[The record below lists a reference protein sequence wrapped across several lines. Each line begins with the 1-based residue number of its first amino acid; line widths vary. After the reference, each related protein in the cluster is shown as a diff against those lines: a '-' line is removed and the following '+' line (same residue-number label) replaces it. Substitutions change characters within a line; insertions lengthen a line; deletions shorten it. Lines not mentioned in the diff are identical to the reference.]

1 MHVHAR
7 ACIFQENDLRSAHL
21 QTLDYH
27 PAKFHVK
34 TPVVSENI
42 RGQKTGRKK
51 KKKKK
56 KKKKNKKQ
64 SKTNMFPD
72 FVWGT

>member
-1 MHVHAR
+1 MTFVPH
-7 ACIFQENDLRSAHL
+7 I
-21 QTLDYH
+21 
-27 PAKFHVK
+27 P
-34 TPVVSENI
+34 PVVSENI

-56 KKKKNKKQ
+56 KQ
-64 SKTNMFPD
+64 SKTNMFPH

>member
-1 MHVHAR
+1 ML
-7 ACIFQENDLRSAHL
+7 I
-21 QTLDYH
+21 
-27 PAKFHVK
+27 P
-34 TPVVSENI
+34 PVVSENI

-56 KKKKNKKQ
+56 NNKQ
-64 SKTNMFPD
+64 SKTNMFPH

>member
-1 MHVHAR
+1 MF
-7 ACIFQENDLRSAHL
+7 I
-21 QTLDYH
+21 
-27 PAKFHVK
+27 P
-34 TPVVSENI
+34 PVVSENI

-56 KKKKNKKQ
+56 NKKQ
-64 SKTNMFPD
+64 SKTNLFPH

>member
-1 MHVHAR
+1 ML
-7 ACIFQENDLRSAHL
+7 I
-21 QTLDYH
+21 
-27 PAKFHVK
+27 P
-34 TPVVSENI
+34 PVVSENI

-56 KKKKNKKQ
+56 KNNDKKKQ
-64 SKTNMFPD
+64 SKTNMFPH

>member
-1 MHVHAR
+1 ML
-7 ACIFQENDLRSAHL
+7 I
-21 QTLDYH
+21 
-27 PAKFHVK
+27 P
-34 TPVVSENI
+34 PVVSENI

-56 KKKKNKKQ
+56 NNNKKQ
-64 SKTNMFPD
+64 SKTNMFSH

>member
-1 MHVHAR
+1 ML
-7 ACIFQENDLRSAHL
+7 I
-21 QTLDYH
+21 
-27 PAKFHVK
+27 P
-34 TPVVSENI
+34 PVVSENI

-56 KKKKNKKQ
+56 KKQ
-64 SKTNMFPD
+64 SKTNMFPH

>member
-1 MHVHAR
+1 L
-7 ACIFQENDLRSAHL
+7 I
-21 QTLDYH
+21 
-27 PAKFHVK
+27 P
-34 TPVVSENI
+34 PVVSENI

-56 KKKKNKKQ
+56 KKKNKNKKP
-64 SKTNMFPD
+64 SKTNMFPH

>member
-1 MHVHAR
+1 ML
-7 ACIFQENDLRSAHL
+7 I
-21 QTLDYH
+21 
-27 PAKFHVK
+27 

-64 SKTNMFPD
+64 SKTNMFPH
-72 FVWGT
+72 FVWGA

>member
-1 MHVHAR
+1 ML
-7 ACIFQENDLRSAHL
+7 I
-21 QTLDYH
+21 
-27 PAKFHVK
+27 P
-34 TPVVSENI
+34 PVVSENI

-56 KKKKNKKQ
+56 KKKNKKQ
-64 SKTNMFPD
+64 SKTNMFPN

>member
-1 MHVHAR
+1 ML
-7 ACIFQENDLRSAHL
+7 I
-21 QTLDYH
+21 
-27 PAKFHVK
+27 P
-34 TPVVSENI
+34 PVVSENI

-56 KKKKNKKQ
+56 KNNNKKQ
-64 SKTNMFPD
+64 SKTNMFPN

>member
-1 MHVHAR
+1 L
-7 ACIFQENDLRSAHL
+7 I
-21 QTLDYH
+21 
-27 PAKFHVK
+27 P
-34 TPVVSENI
+34 PVVPENI

-56 KKKKNKKQ
+56 KKKNKKP
-64 SKTNMFPD
+64 SKTNMFPH

>member
-1 MHVHAR
+1 ML
-7 ACIFQENDLRSAHL
+7 I
-21 QTLDYH
+21 
-27 PAKFHVK
+27 P
-34 TPVVSENI
+34 PVVSENI

-56 KKKKNKKQ
+56 KKKQ
-64 SKTNMFPD
+64 SKTNMFPH

>member
-1 MHVHAR
+1 ML
-7 ACIFQENDLRSAHL
+7 I
-21 QTLDYH
+21 
-27 PAKFHVK
+27 P
-34 TPVVSENI
+34 PVLSENI

-56 KKKKNKKQ
+56 KKKKQ
-64 SKTNMFPD
+64 SKTNMFPH

>member
-1 MHVHAR
+1 ML
-7 ACIFQENDLRSAHL
+7 IS
-21 QTLDYH
+21 
-27 PAKFHVK
+27 
-34 TPVVSENI
+34 PVVSENI

-56 KKKKNKKQ
+56 NKKKQ
-64 SKTNMFPD
+64 SKTNMFPH